1 MNDGTK
7 ILAITNENKNSEP
20 QRAYAT
26 EVDGRLSTL
35 KENYYK
41 WLARLLILFAS
52 VSLIV
57 FMAASLVL
65 FRMAPRVEV
74 EPFLIVK
81 QDATDGLVRHEPI
94 EYNMASK
101 KQLMEIFVKQY
112 VIIRNS
118 LINDEREMQIRWFA
132 GGWVHFLSMQNVFD
146 EFDKQ
151 RKAEWQSVRDSGAS
165 REVEIISV
173 GKQGGENSPVWKI
186 DFKTYELNP
195 QARDLRTGEIPLK
208 TKYWTASMTAY
219 FIRGRELMSVRLF
232 NPLGFTVVRYSQTE
246 VEVL

>member
-1 MNDGTK
+1 MTEGSK
-7 ILAITNENKNSEP
+7 VLEITNANKSSSE

-26 EVDGRLSTL
+26 EVDKQLSTL

-41 WLARLLILFAS
+41 WLARLVILFAA
-52 VSLIV
+52 VSLLV
-57 FMAASLVL
+57 FMASSLVL
-65 FRMAPRVEV
+65 FRMAPRVSV
-74 EPFLIVK
+74 EPFLIIK
-81 QDATDGLVRHEPI
+81 QDTTDGLVRHEPI
-94 EYNMASK
+94 EYNMASH

-118 LINDEREMQIRWFA
+118 LINDEREMQIRWFP
-132 GGWVHFLSMQNVFD
+132 GGWMHFLSMENVFQD
-146 EFDKQ
+146 FYSQVEKNWS
-151 RKAEWQSVRDSGAS
+151 KVRDSGAS

-173 GKQGGENSPVWKI
+173 GKVGGENSPVWKI

-195 QARDLRTGEIPLK
+195 QNRDLQTGEIPLR